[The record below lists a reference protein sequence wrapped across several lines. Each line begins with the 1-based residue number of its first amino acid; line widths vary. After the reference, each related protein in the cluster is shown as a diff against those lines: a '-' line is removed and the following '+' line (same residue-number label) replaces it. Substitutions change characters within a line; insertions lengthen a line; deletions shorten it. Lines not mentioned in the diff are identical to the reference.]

1 MTALKRWQLVDP
13 QNMAQLPDPPA
24 PERFRLLIQQLGFD
38 RCRTGHAQ
46 ANHMLLVGP
55 IQTDEGGNLKV

>member
-1 MTALKRWQLVDP
+1 
-13 QNMAQLPDPPA
+13 LPDPA